1 MRTPPIELLNTTFD
15 VTATTRPET
24 EQSVSV
30 RLSNGNEEDPV
41 PSSTLSYRNIRVAF
55 LLAGGLSFALL
66 VVVTLCRA
74 QAQDSQAQDSQVAK
88 ASISAPMIAVKPPA
102 GMSGDPVAQP
112 LNMPTDPTMAA
123 KLARGQYLA
132 VAGDCQ
138 YCHSV
143 PGGPPFA
150 GGQPVQTPFG
160 DLFSPN
166 ITPDKQFG
174 IGKWSDAQF
183 WNALHNGISPG
194 HSLLIFPRYLY
205 PVMPWQDYNKL
216 SYGDVMAIKAYLDSI
231 QPVAQPS
238 RPSEMQFPFTL
249 RAGLLGWR
257 ILYFNRQPI
266 QYDPSWS
273 PAVRNGAFLVLA
285 LEHCGECHTQRNL
298 LMATEPSRSLAGGH
312 LLAQS
317 WYAPNISSEKADGGV
332 GGWSPNDLDTYLYRA
347 GSITIGAP
355 YGPMKAVVEES
366 LSRLPASDIQDIV
379 AYLQTAVP
387 AKTSVAPAAVAV
399 LPAGING
406 AQIYADNCA
415 RCHSEN
421 GEGVDNN
428 FPNLAHNQSV
438 WDGPADNII
447 SMILGGYAPW
457 HVNQS
462 SMPEFGKSLSDD
474 QIAAVANYIRTS
486 WGNKGAADATGT
498 QVGNLRPL
506 ASVWVDLSTGTT
518 TAALNGGGSNQGFD
532 DIAGNLELFGDRQNC
547 MLNMNLTSSDPAAA
561 VKSIYLVGSC
571 ASEGSIFQGN
581 MVVDGK
587 HYPVAL
593 KMQLTGTGGH
603 VDWLQ
608 LFGPLP
614 GSAMRFDTRIALSSS
629 SD

>member
-102 GMSGDPVAQP
+102 
-112 LNMPTDPTMAA
+112 NMPTDPTMAA

>member
-1 MRTPPIELLNTTFD
+1 M
-15 VTATTRPET
+15 
-24 EQSVSV
+24 
-30 RLSNGNEEDPV
+30 
-41 PSSTLSYRNIRVAF
+41 PSSAHRYRDTRFVF
-55 LLAGGLSFALL
+55 LLTVGLSFSLL
-66 VVVTLCRA
+66 VLVTVWRA
-74 QAQDSQAQDSQVAK
+74 QAQDQQVTQASPSSLA
-88 ASISAPMIAVKPPA
+88 ISVNAPA

-112 LNMPTDPTMAA
+112 LTMPTDPTMAA
-123 KLARGQYLA
+123 KIARGQYLA

-138 YCHSV
+138 YCHSI
-143 PGGPPFA
+143 PGGPPYA

-160 DLFSPN
+160 ALFSPN
-166 ITPDKQFG
+166 ITPDKNFG
-174 IGKWSDAQF
+174 IGNYTDAQF
-183 WNALHNGISPG
+183 WNVLHNGISPG
-194 HSLLIFPRYLY
+194 RSLLIFPRYLY

-216 SYGDVMAIKAYLDSI
+216 SYPDVMAIKAYLDSI

-238 RPSEMQFPFTL
+238 RPSEMHFPFTL

-257 ILYFNRQPI
+257 ILFFNDQPI
-266 QYDPSWS
+266 RYDPSWS
-273 PAVRNGAFLVLA
+273 PQVRNGAFLVLA
-285 LEHCGECHTQRNL
+285 LEHCGECHSQRNL

-317 WYAPNISSEKADGGV
+317 WYAPNISSATDHGGV
-332 GGWSPNDLDTYLYRA
+332 GGWSANDLDTYLYRA
-347 GSITIGAP
+347 GSITTGAP

-387 AKTSVAPAAVAV
+387 AKTSVASTAVAV

-406 AQIYADNCA
+406 AQLYADNCA
-415 RCHSEN
+415 RCHGGN

-438 WDGPADNII
+438 WDGPADNLI

-462 SMPEFGKSLSDD
+462 SMPEFGQSLSDD
-474 QIAAVANYIRTS
+474 QIAAVANYIRTA
-486 WGNKGAADATGT
+486 WGNKGTADATGT

-518 TAALNGGGSNQGFD
+518 QAALTGGGSSEAFD

-561 VKSIYLVGSC
+561 VKSVYLVGSC
-571 ASEGSIFQGN
+571 AHEGSVFQGN
-581 MVVDGK
+581 MMVDGK
-587 HYPVAL
+587 QYPVAL
-593 KMQLTGTGGH
+593 KMQLTGAGGH
-603 VDWLQ
+603 FDWLR

-614 GSAMRFDTRIALSSS
+614 GRATRFDTRIALSSS
-629 SD
+629 ND

>member
-1 MRTPPIELLNTTFD
+1 MPVSMRKRSKTERAALLTVG
-15 VTATTRPET
+15 VT
-24 EQSVSV
+24 
-30 RLSNGNEEDPV
+30 
-41 PSSTLSYRNIRVAF
+41 
-55 LLAGGLSFALL
+55 FALL
-66 VVVTLCRA
+66 LGVTVWHA
-74 QAQDSQAQDSQVAK
+74 QAQGTPTPAAAAAASQI
-88 ASISAPMIAVKPPA
+88 SINPPA

-112 LNMPTDPTMAA
+112 VNMPADPTMAA
-123 KLARGQYLA
+123 KVARGQYLA

-138 YCHSV
+138 YCHSI
-143 PGGPPFA
+143 PGGAPFA

-166 ITPDKQFG
+166 ITPDKHFG
-174 IGKWSDAQF
+174 IGNWSDAQF

-216 SYGDVMAIKAYLDSI
+216 SYPDVMAIKAYLDSI

-238 RPSEMQFPFTL
+238 RPSEMHFPFTL

-257 ILYFNRQPI
+257 ILFFNRDPI

-273 PAVRNGAFLVLA
+273 PQVRNGAFLVLA
-285 LEHCGECHTQRNL
+285 LAHCGECHTQRNL

-317 WYAPNISSEKADGGV
+317 WYAPNISSEKDDGGI

-347 GSITIGAP
+347 GSITTGAP
-355 YGPMKAVVEES
+355 YGPMKAVVDDS

-387 AKTSVAPAAVAV
+387 AKPSVAPKAVAV
-399 LPAGING
+399 MPAGING
-406 AQIYADNCA
+406 AQIYASNCA
-415 RCHSEN
+415 RCHGGN
-421 GEGVDNN
+421 GEGVANN

-438 WDGPADNII
+438 WDGPADNVI

-457 HVNQS
+457 HANQS
-462 SMPEFGKSLSDD
+462 SMPEFGQSLSDD

-486 WGNKGAADATGT
+486 WGNKGEADATGT
-498 QVGNLRPL
+498 QVGNLRHL
-506 ASVWVDLSTGTT
+506 ASAWVDLSTGTT
-518 TAALNGGGSNQGFD
+518 QADLTGSNSSEAFD

-547 MLNMNLTSSDPAAA
+547 MLNMDMTNSDPAAA
-561 VKSIYLVGSC
+561 IKSVYLVGSC
-571 ASEGSIFQGN
+571 ADAGSLFKGN

-593 KMQLTGTGGH
+593 HLQLTGSGGH
-603 VDWLQ
+603 LDRLR
-608 LFGPLP
+608 LFGRLP
-614 GSAMRFDTRIALSSS
+614 GGSGTFDSRIALSSGN
-629 SD
+629 D

>member
-1 MRTPPIELLNTTFD
+1 MKF
-15 VTATTRPET
+15 
-24 EQSVSV
+24 
-30 RLSNGNEEDPV
+30 EEESV
-41 PSSTLSYRNIRVAF
+41 PSSAHTQKNIRAV
-55 LLAGGLSFALL
+55 LLLTFGFSLALL
-66 VVVTLCRA
+66 VGVTVWRA
-74 QAQDSQAQDSQVAK
+74 QAQDSQAPA
-88 ASISAPMIAVKPPA
+88 AAPSAPTIAVNPPA

-112 LNMPTDPTMAA
+112 LTMPTDPNMAA
-123 KLARGQYLA
+123 KIARGEYLA

-143 PGGPPFA
+143 PGGLPYA

-160 DLFSPN
+160 ALFSPN
-166 ITPDKQFG
+166 ISPDKKFG
-174 IGKWSDAQF
+174 IGNYTDAQF
-183 WNALHNGISPG
+183 WNVLHNGISPG

-216 SYGDVMAIKAYLDSI
+216 SYADVMAIKAYLDSI
-231 QPVAQPS
+231 QPVPQPS
-238 RPSEMQFPFTL
+238 RPSEMTFPFTL

-257 ILYFNRQPI
+257 ILFFNDQPI
-266 QYDPSWS
+266 QYNPSWS
-273 PAVRNGAFLVLA
+273 PQVRNGAFLVLA
-285 LEHCGECHTQRNL
+285 LEHCGECHTQRDL
-298 LMATEPSRSLAGGH
+298 LMATEPSRSMAGGH

-317 WYAPNISSEKADGGV
+317 WYAPNITSAKDDGGV
-332 GGWSPNDLDTYLYRA
+332 GGWSANDLDTYLYRA
-347 GSITIGAP
+347 GSIATGAP

-387 AKTSVAPAAVAV
+387 AKSSVAPAAVAV

-415 RCHSEN
+415 RCHGGN

-438 WDGPADNII
+438 WDGPADNLI

-457 HVNQS
+457 HPDQS
-462 SMPEFGKSLSDD
+462 SMPEFGQSLSDD

-498 QVGNLRPL
+498 QVGDLRPL

-518 TAALNGGGSNQGFD
+518 QAALNGGGSSEAFD

-547 MLNMNLTSSDPAAA
+547 MLNMSLTSSDPAAA
-561 VKSIYLVGSC
+561 VKSVYLAGSC
-571 ASEGSIFQGN
+571 AHAGSVFQGN
-581 MVVDGK
+581 MMVDGK
-587 HYPVAL
+587 PYPVAL
-593 KMQLTGTGGH
+593 QMQLTGAGGH
-603 VDWLQ
+603 FDWLH
-608 LFGPLP
+608 LYGKLP
-614 GSAMRFDTRIALSSS
+614 GSAATLDTRIALSSS
-629 SD
+629 ND

>member
-1 MRTPPIELLNTTFD
+1 
-15 VTATTRPET
+15 
-24 EQSVSV
+24 
-30 RLSNGNEEDPV
+30 
-41 PSSTLSYRNIRVAF
+41 
-55 LLAGGLSFALL
+55 
-66 VVVTLCRA
+66 
-74 QAQDSQAQDSQVAK
+74 
-88 ASISAPMIAVKPPA
+88 MIAVKPPA